1 MNDPNGLVRQLLE
14 TVQKRMET
22 KVLALLGDA
31 DGAAKGVAALIDD
44 VYAGELSELDERAA
58 AAEAEGEKV
67 QAEMYRLM
75 RSDLLPQAV
84 AALRG
89 RLR

>member
-1 MNDPNGLVRQLLE
+1 M
-14 TVQKRMET
+14 
-22 KVLALLGDA
+22 
-31 DGAAKGVAALIDD
+31 IDD